1 MGERFYFRSLDC
13 LNAMPAHAAMTPST
27 LLSVQ
32 TLVVFV
38 KRHSATFVAGCLGL
52 VLVAPSY
59 ATERI
64 RWTPDSDRGS
74 VGSTLSGGRRGYAAS
89 SCRSDEATR
98 LALLVPGDRSRLLTT
113 AANPTLAWH
122 VATAAPVSMTFHL
135 SDPTLAHPLY
145 TQTVE
150 IDQTKTVS
158 VTIPADYP
166 LETNRKYRWTVFVSC
181 PGSHQT
187 EISARSFVERID
199 GASLDINSLSALDQ
213 AAAYAHHGIWYAALA
228 ALLTAGSQGITDA
241 ESMAQ
246 TLLEQGQ
253 SQAEISLPALEPQ

>member
-1 MGERFYFRSLDC
+1 MG
-13 LNAMPAHAAMTPST
+13 
-27 LLSVQ
+27 
-32 TLVVFV
+32 FV
-38 KRHSATFVAGCLGL
+38 KRHSAAFVAGYVGL

-59 ATERI
+59 AAERI

-74 VGSTLSGGRRGYAAS
+74 VESTLSGGRRGQAAS
-89 SCRSDEATR
+89 SCNQSGEATR
-98 LALLVPGDRSRLLTT
+98 LSLLVPGDRSRLVTT
-113 AANPTLAWH
+113 EESPTLAWH
-122 VATAAPVSMTFHL
+122 VATTAPVSMTFHL

-187 EISARSFVERID
+187 EISARSFVERVD

-213 AAAYAHHGIWYAALA
+213 AAAYAHHGIWYDALA

>member
-1 MGERFYFRSLDC
+1 MASL
-13 LNAMPAHAAMTPST
+13 
-27 LLSVQ
+27 Q
-32 TLVVFV
+32 
-38 KRHSATFVAGCLGL
+38 RYSAIFAAGCLGL
-52 VLVAPSY
+52 ALVAPGY

-89 SCRSDEATR
+89 SCNRSDDATR
-98 LALLVPGDRSRLLTT
+98 LALLVPDDRSRLVTT
-113 AANPTLAWH
+113 AAHPTLAWH
-122 VATAAPVSMTFHL
+122 VATTAPVSMTFHL

-150 IDQTKTVS
+150 IDQTTTVG
-158 VTIPADYP
+158 VTLPADYP
-166 LETNRKYRWTVFVSC
+166 LETDRKYRWTVFVSC

-187 EISARSFVERID
+187 EISARSFVERVD
-199 GASLDINSLSALDQ
+199 GASLDINNLSALDQ
-213 AAAYAHHGIWYAALA
+213 AAAYAHHGIWYDALA